1 MTNILAIYQR
11 ITYFGVSYMVF
22 IIYLIFRSSNQTKF
36 MDKHVIVFRP
46 SDFALGKGKHLKV
59 AYTFESKKKNK

>member
-1 MTNILAIYQR
+1 
-11 ITYFGVSYMVF
+11 
-22 IIYLIFRSSNQTKF
+22 

-59 AYTFESKKKNK
+59 AYTFESKKKKINRIHPYFL